1 GCNVPFPLPQKSAD
15 KPQIVSLENLIS
27 LKLDSWSNSPLRRS
41 QDKADVVALITRRKL
56 PRDLAVAEPVRN
68 LYLELWD
75 GLQAEV

>member
-1 GCNVPFPLPQKSAD
+1 
-15 KPQIVSLENLIS
+15 
-27 LKLDSWSNSPLRRS
+27 LRRS